1 MPRRRRERDARG
13 ETLIELLVAMTI
25 LGIAV
30 VALVG
35 GIGTS
40 VVMSDI
46 HRKQATAEAV
56 IHTYAEAIEGSVAAP
71 TTSYVA
77 CPTLTTYGSPPGF
90 TVPSGFTATVTAIAY
105 REASGAFATTCSSN
119 IGIQR
124 LTLSVRSGD
133 AKAKETLNVF
143 LRTPCRT
150 SDATCS

>member
-1 MPRRRRERDARG
+1 
-13 ETLIELLVAMTI
+13 MTI

-71 TTSYVA
+71 TTAYVT

-90 TVPSGFTATVTAIAY
+90 TVPTGYTATVTAIAY
-105 REASGAFATTCSSN
+105 RQATGTFASSCSSN

-133 AKAKETLNVF
+133 AKATETLD
-143 LRTPCRT
+143 LYIRTPCRT
-150 SDATCS
+150 SDAACS